1 MRQNVPI
8 GDELKEIVIAE
19 VVLVL
24 AFSLAFS
31 RGLAGAIQNPQ
42 LFVSYIPIAF
52 VAVTLNF
59 VLHEMMH
66 KFTAQR
72 YGAVAGFKTSPF
84 GLAITIVTGMLGT
97 LFGLPGATYIYVHS
111 FTKKENGIV
120 SLAGP
125 ATNIIVFGVFAALLI
140 GFNPTILMGSSLP
153 STYLNTALYYVML
166 IALVLAAF
174 NMMPITPLDGSKV
187 LAWSLPIYAGVC
199 GFLLIFLFFF
209 GLTQL
214 ILYWI
219 IIALVFSVFYRG
231 LI

>member
-1 MRQNVPI
+1 MRQNIPI
-8 GDELKEIVIAE
+8 GDELKEIIIAE
-19 VVLVL
+19 VALVL

-31 RGLAGAIQNPQ
+31 GGIASAIHHQQ
-42 LFVSYIPIAF
+42 LFISFIPIAF

-72 YGAVAGFKTSPF
+72 YGAVAGFKTSTL

-97 LFGLPGATYIYVHS
+97 LFGLPGATYIYVHN

-125 ATNIIVFGVFAALLI
+125 ATNIVVFAVFAAILVFL
-140 GFNPTILMGSSLP
+140 NPPINS
-153 STYLNTALYYVML
+153 YLYTGIYFVML

-174 NMMPITPLDGSKV
+174 NMIPVMPLDGSKV
-187 LAWSLPIYAGVC
+187 LAWSLPIYAGVS
-199 GFLLIFLFFF
+199 GVLLILLLLF
-209 GLTQL
+209 GMTQL
-214 ILYWI
+214 IFYWI
-219 IIALVFSVFYRG
+219 IIAVVFSFFYKG
-231 LI
+231 ML